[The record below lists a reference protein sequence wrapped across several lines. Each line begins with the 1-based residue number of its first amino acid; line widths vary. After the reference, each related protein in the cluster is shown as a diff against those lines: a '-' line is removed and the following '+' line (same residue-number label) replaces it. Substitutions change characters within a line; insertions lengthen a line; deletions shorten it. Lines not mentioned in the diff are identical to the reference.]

1 MVKSGA
7 MSSPPTQRHRHR
19 LVPVLAAVALVAMV
33 AALGIPATAGA
44 DSIASKRA
52 QARTAESELNNLY
65 AQEDAAVNAYDRA
78 QSTLSGVRRRI
89 AANKLR
95 LKIAKHNLAAARAQL
110 ASLVVATYKGDDD
123 PNAAMYVLG
132 AQSFSDLVNR
142 IDVMNRTS
150 RSQASVLHSV
160 TIAERQVSRRQSVLR
175 SEGVRAKKL
184 VGRTQAAKAKVEG
197 LISSQQSLIA
207 GLNSQIRNL
216 VQQRKARLAREA
228 RARAAAAAAAATA
241 AAQQSQG
248 SAPTGPA
255 PITPPTGPVPPASS
269 VGAEAVQVAMGELG
283 VPYVWGGASP
293 SGFDCSGLTM
303 WVYAQLGIHLDHFTG
318 SQWNAGPHVA
328 RDQLAPG
335 DLVFFEP
342 GIGHVGIYI
351 GNNDFIEA
359 PHTGAFVQISSLS
372 NSWYAAEYQ
381 GAVRV
386 TG

>member
-1 MVKSGA
+1 
-7 MSSPPTQRHRHR
+7 
-19 LVPVLAAVALVAMV
+19 
-33 AALGIPATAGA
+33 
-44 DSIASKRA
+44 
-52 QARTAESELNNLY
+52 
-65 AQEDAAVNAYDRA
+65 
-78 QSTLSGVRRRI
+78 
-89 AANKLR
+89 
-95 LKIAKHNLAAARAQL
+95 
-110 ASLVVATYKGDDD
+110 
-123 PNAAMYVLG
+123 VLG

-175 SEGVRAKKL
+175 IEEVRAKKL
-184 VGRTQAAKAKVEG
+184 VGRTEAAKAKVQG

-228 RARAAAAAAAATA
+228 RARAAAAAAAAA

-269 VGAEAVQVAMGELG
+269 VGAEAVQIAMGELG

-372 NSWYAAEYQ
+372 NAWYAAEYQ

>member
-1 MVKSGA
+1 
-7 MSSPPTQRHRHR
+7 MSSPPTQRRRRR
-19 LVPVLAAVALVAMV
+19 LVPVVAAVALVALV
-33 AALGIPATAGA
+33 AALGGPAPAGA

-52 QARTAESELNNLY
+52 QAQQAESELNQLFV
-65 AQEDAAVNAYDRA
+65 QEDAAVNAFDAARSQYA
-78 QSTLSGVRRRI
+78 AVKRRI
-89 AANKLR
+89 AANRIR
-95 LKIAKHNLAAARAQL
+95 LKLAKANLAAARTQL
-110 ASLVVATYKGDDD
+110 AGIVIAAYKGED

-150 RSQASVLHSV
+150 KSEASVLREV
-160 TIAERQVSRRQSVLR
+160 TAAERQVAIRQRLLKREAVQAQRLVHRR
-175 SEGVRAKKL
+175 K
-184 VGRTQAAKAKVEG
+184 AAADKVQG
-197 LISSQQSLIA
+197 LIGSQRSLIN
-207 GLNSQIRNL
+207 GLNAQIRQL

-228 RARAAAAAAAATA
+228 RARAAAAAAAAA
-241 AAQQSQG
+241 AAQRQQ
-248 SAPTGPA
+248 APDPAPSNPA
-255 PITPPTGPVPPASS
+255 PIVPPTTGPVPPASS
-269 VGAEAVQVAMGELG
+269 VGAQAVQIAMGELG
-283 VPYVWGGASP
+283 VPYQWGGASP
-293 SGFDCSGLTM
+293 AGFDCSGLTM
-303 WVYAQLGIHLDHFTG
+303 WVYAQLGIHLGHFTG

-359 PHTGAFVQISSLS
+359 PHTGAFVQISSLA
-372 NSWYAAEYQ
+372 NPWYAAEYD